1 MNAVPMP
8 EDYFGIVGTTFG
20 AYRIEA
26 VVAEGGFGVVS
37 RGFHEAFQA
46 PVAIKCQKIQQ
57 MSVRHQ
63 AEFLAK
69 FQEEAAVLFR
79 LSASL
84 PSVVRPLHVDKMTT
98 PDGRFVPFMAMEWL
112 EGQGLDRIIEERS
125 LDGLAPLPLP
135 TVVALLAPVGR
146 AVARAHNFPGP
157 GGAVCIVHRD
167 IKPDNIFL
175 CTVNDED
182 VVKLF
187 DFGIA
192 KVQSVATQIAG
203 RISQSGALMPFTP
216 GYAAPEQWMPKR
228 YGQTGPWTDVWGL
241 ALTVLEASVGRPI
254 IDGDSAEMM
263 EMACDPQRR
272 PSPRNEGLLVSD
284 AVEHVFERALA
295 VDPRDRYSDAR
306 QLWDALEATLGLE
319 LTQMPNVGGG
329 PNSRGSG
336 ALSLDLPHLIEARRA
351 AQRIDDYE
359 EPLDSRRAQSSPMS
373 PRQLEPLPPSAPRP
387 MDIPDLEDSF
397 SDLEALGPASVPP
410 ETYEPNTYQSATNSA
425 FGDGSFDPPGLD
437 IELAAAPQLRSPGS
451 SGGPK
456 NNALGGGPGG
466 VPAAMFDTAISPRGA
481 ADAPPITTATPPSS
495 GSRSALGTSG
505 SRPALSTSGSR
516 PMLAPSLM
524 AKAEADAAQPSALER
539 IKLPLALAGLGTL
552 LIGGDAIA
560 TSSLG
565 QPVFLGPVRL
575 TWIAGGIAVAGV
587 LWVVYG
593 LIFPPDE

>member
-1 MNAVPMP
+1 MP

-26 VVAEGGFGVVS
+26 VVAEGGFGVVY

-46 PVAIKCQKIQQ
+46 PVAIKCLKLQQ

-112 EGQGLDRIIEERS
+112 EGQGLDRIIEERT

-241 ALTVLEASVGRPI
+241 ALTVLEAAVGRPI

-284 AVEHVFERALA
+284 AVEHVFERALS
-295 VDPRDRYSDAR
+295 VDPRHRYPDAR

-351 AQRIDDYE
+351 AQRLDAPVDDYE
-359 EPLDSRRAQSSPMS
+359 EPLDSRRGGPLSPRTMS
-373 PRQLEPLPPSAPRP
+373 PVPAPVA
-387 MDIPDLEDSF
+387 MHTAAEIPDLDDSF
-397 SDLEALGPASVPP
+397 SDLEALGPGSAPP
-410 ETYEPNTYQSATNSA
+410 ETYEPQTYQSATNADFNQSTY
-425 FGDGSFDPPGLD
+425 DSPGLD
-437 IELAAAPQLRSPGS
+437 IELAAAPPIKS
-451 SGGPK
+451 SGAAYKPPPV
-456 NNALGGGPGG
+456 ALG
-466 VPAAMFDTAISPRGA
+466 VPAAMFDTAISPRGGESL
-481 ADAPPITTATPPSS
+481 PLGVGTPPSS
-495 GSRSALGTSG
+495 GTRSAVARS
-505 SRPALSTSGSR
+505 PLSASGSR
-516 PMLAPSLM
+516 PMLAPSLA
-524 AKAEADAAQPSALER
+524 AKAEAQATEVSLLDR
-539 IKLPLALAGLGTL
+539 IKVPLGVAGLGAV
-552 LIGGDAIA
+552 LIAGDAIA
-560 TSSLG
+560 ASTLG
-565 QPVFLGPVRL
+565 APVFLGPVRL
-575 TWIAGGIAVAGV
+575 TWIAGGLAVTGV
-587 LWVVYG
+587 LWIVYS
-593 LIFPPDE
+593 LIFPADE

>member
-1 MNAVPMP
+1 MP

-26 VVAEGGFGVVS
+26 VVAEGGFGVVY
-37 RGFHEAFQA
+37 RGYHEAFQA
-46 PVAIKCQKIQQ
+46 SVAIKCLKMQQ
-57 MSVRHQ
+57 MSSRHQ

-112 EGQGLDRIIEERS
+112 EGQGLDRIIEDRT
-125 LDGLAPLPLP
+125 LDGLAPLPMA

-157 GGAVCIVHRD
+157 SGPVCIVHRD

-203 RISQSGALMPFTP
+203 KISQSGALMPFTP

-241 ALTVLEASVGRPI
+241 ALTVLETAVGRPI

-263 EMACDPQRR
+263 ELACDPQRR

-284 AVEHVFERALA
+284 AVEAVFERALA
-295 VDPRDRYSDAR
+295 VDPRDRFPDAR

-319 LTQMPNVGGG
+319 LSQMPNVGG

-336 ALSLDLPHLIEARRA
+336 ALALDLPHLLEARRA
-351 AQRIDDYE
+351 AARLDDYE
-359 EPLDSRRAQSSPMS
+359 EPLEALGSQGRGGS
-373 PRQLEPLPPSAPRP
+373 PPSSDPYHPSAVRGGHGGYGHLVPSP
-387 MDIPDLEDSF
+387 EVPDLGFDGFDGAVGGE
-397 SDLEALGPASVPP
+397 LEALGPGSVPP
-410 ETYEPNTYQSATNSA
+410 ESIPPQTHQSPVYPHDG
-425 FGDGSFDPPGLD
+425 GDAGSLD
-437 IELAAAPQLRSPGS
+437 LALELASPPSARS
-451 SGGPK
+451 SG
-456 NNALGGGPGG
+456 ALGQSSSSMQRP
-466 VPAAMFDTAISPRGA
+466 PAAMFDTAISPRGPDSRPA
-481 ADAPPITTATPPSS
+481 PSS
-495 GSRSALGTSG
+495 GSGGAALA
-505 SRPALSTSGSR
+505 RPPVSTSGPR
-516 PMLAPSLM
+516 PQLAPSLA
-524 AKAEADAAQPSALER
+524 AKAEATAQQGSLVDR
-539 IKLPLALAGLGTL
+539 IKLPLVLAGLGAVV
-552 LIGGDAIA
+552 IAGDAIA
-560 TSSLG
+560 GAALG
-565 QPVFLGPVRL
+565 APVLLGAIRL
-575 TWIAGGIAVAGV
+575 SWIGAGLAVVGV
-587 LWVVYG
+587 LWIVYG
-593 LIFPPDE
+593 LIFPPDD